1 MPVVRNHPTV
11 SSITAYVSEI
21 KLTDTY
27 REAAKSRTIP
37 AMALK
42 ETGASGARSDS
53 AKQPHMPKLTYRS
66 NSIKV
71 PTTRDSSTTV
81 STSTISLATPSTAPT
96 TPRFSTSTK
105 PSLPRLPSD
114 RVSPTSGRFPVDA
127 LQEPKSPNVPLSSAK
142 NSTNAGRKEKKGGS
156 FFNFLSVKEPS
167 AQAFEEYQNQMRK
180 KTQGRKGRPSAVGMP
195 GVSSAK
201 LPPTVP
207 KVNTRWD
214 GVPQALKE
222 KEKEKDKS
230 KDPPRLSVSAGS
242 KKPASSRPGQLSRSG
257 TSHSASSTSSGNR
270 LADLYGWSTPSSSS
284 GSIAKDFALEH
295 NKPKKTPS
303 TTTLPETTLFATHPR
318 LPPRSV
324 SEQSPP
330 LAELSDD
337 IPPVPELPFSPA
349 PYPELPPDS
358 YLIPELPGEPAPMP
372 ELPANPIPLRAKPQE
387 RSSNPAAFM
396 RTSDSMNVGQLTV
409 SPLRLRQHPVSVLP
423 PPRNPLRPP
432 PVPELEGDLT
442 DYSKTRTNGQSPL
455 PSPDEW
461 SPVTPSGPNIA
472 SPLPKTSDFQVDS
485 DTISDIKQTIIE
497 VPTGADEVIVV
508 SSGINIL
515 GPPVSARRAK
525 QQAQRPQADSRQGF
539 LAGEAKELIIPDE
552 SLPHSILKKG
562 LLPAKPLASSHFST
576 PGPKRDLVP
585 GGATLRDKL
594 GFGSESKSL
603 SPHALADGFPIEA
616 QRIITP
622 TRETAMSGT
631 MRRKRGR
638 VHR

>member
-1 MPVVRNHPTV
+1 
-11 SSITAYVSEI
+11 
-21 KLTDTY
+21 
-27 REAAKSRTIP
+27 
-37 AMALK
+37 MARL
-42 ETGASGARSDS
+42 ETGALGARPDS
-53 AKQPHMPKLTYRS
+53 AKQPHIPKLTYRS
-66 NSIKV
+66 HSIKV
-71 PTTRDSSTTV
+71 PNTRDSSTTV
-81 STSTISLATPSTAPT
+81 STSTFSTDTPSTAPT

-105 PSLPRLPSD
+105 PSLQRLPSD
-114 RVSPTSGRFPVDA
+114 SVSPTSGKFPADGMH
-127 LQEPKSPNVPLSSAK
+127 EPSSPNVPLPSVKKSA
-142 NSTNAGRKEKKGGS
+142 NAGKKEKKGGS

-167 AQAFEEYQNQMRK
+167 AQAFEDYQNQMRK

-222 KEKEKDKS
+222 KEKEKDKP
-230 KDPPRLSVSAGS
+230 KDPQRLSVSAES
-242 KKPASSRPGQLSRSG
+242 KKATPSRPGQLSRSG

-270 LADLYGWSTPSSSS
+270 LAEIYGWSTPSSSS
-284 GSIAKDFALEH
+284 GSLAKDFALEH

-318 LPPRSV
+318 LPPRSM

-330 LAELSDD
+330 IAELSDD

-358 YLIPELPGEPAPMP
+358 YLIPELPGETAPMP
-372 ELPANPIPLRAKPQE
+372 ELPANPMPVRVKPQE
-387 RSSNPAAFM
+387 PFLDLTAFV
-396 RTSDSMNVGQLTV
+396 RRPDSTNIGQTPV
-409 SPLRLRQHPVSVLP
+409 SPLRSRHQPVSVLP

-461 SPVTPSGPNIA
+461 SPVTPSGPTIA
-472 SPLPKTSDFQVDS
+472 SPLPKTSKFQVDS
-485 DTISDIKQTIIE
+485 DTIGDIKQTIIE

-525 QQAQRPQADSRQGF
+525 QQARRPQANGREGF
-539 LAGEAKELIIPDE
+539 LAGEAEELIMPDE
-552 SLPHSILKKG
+552 SSPYPPSILKKNPS
-562 LLPAKPLASSHFST
+562 PARPLASSHFGT
-576 PGPKRDLVP
+576 PSPKKDLVP

-622 TRETAMSGT
+622 TAESA
-631 MRRKRGR
+631 MRRKRGLA
-638 VHR
+638 VFHR

>member
-1 MPVVRNHPTV
+1 
-11 SSITAYVSEI
+11 
-21 KLTDTY
+21 
-27 REAAKSRTIP
+27 
-37 AMALK
+37 
-42 ETGASGARSDS
+42 
-53 AKQPHMPKLTYRS
+53 
-66 NSIKV
+66 
-71 PTTRDSSTTV
+71 
-81 STSTISLATPSTAPT
+81 
-96 TPRFSTSTK
+96 
-105 PSLPRLPSD
+105 
-114 RVSPTSGRFPVDA
+114 
-127 LQEPKSPNVPLSSAK
+127 
-142 NSTNAGRKEKKGGS
+142 
-156 FFNFLSVKEPS
+156 
-167 AQAFEEYQNQMRK
+167 
-180 KTQGRKGRPSAVGMP
+180 MP

-207 KVNTRWD
+207 KVNTKWD

-222 KEKEKDKS
+222 KEKEKEKDKL
-230 KDPPRLSVSAGS
+230 KNPQRLSASAGS
-242 KKPASSRPGQLSRSG
+242 KTTTSSRPGQLSRSG

-270 LADLYGWSTPSSSS
+270 LAEIYGWSTPSSSS
-284 GSIAKDFALEH
+284 GSVAKDFALEH
-295 NKPKKTPS
+295 TKPKKTPS

-330 LAELSDD
+330 IAELSDD

-358 YLIPELPGEPAPMP
+358 YRIPELPGEPAPIP

-387 RSSNPAAFM
+387 PSSDPTASM
-396 RTSDSMNVGQLTV
+396 RRPESMNVGQMSV
-409 SPLRLRQHPVSVLP
+409 SPLRSRKDLVSIPP

-442 DYSKTRTNGQSPL
+442 DYSKTRTHGQSPL

-461 SPVTPSGPNIA
+461 SPVTPSGPTIS
-472 SPLPKTSDFQVDS
+472 SPLPKTSEFQVHS

-525 QQAQRPQADSRQGF
+525 QQAQRLQADGKQGF
-539 LAGEAKELIIPDE
+539 LAGEAEELIMPDE
-552 SLPHSILKKG
+552 SSALPPSILKNKASSARP
-562 LLPAKPLASSHFST
+562 LPSSHFRA
-576 PGPKRDLVP
+576 PNPKKDLVP
-585 GGATLRDKL
+585 GGATLREKL

-603 SPHALADGFPIEA
+603 SPHALADGFPIEV

-622 TRETAMSGT
+622 TPESPMGGT
-631 MRRKRGR
+631 LHTKRGKAKF
-638 VHR
+638 HR

>member
-1 MPVVRNHPTV
+1 
-11 SSITAYVSEI
+11 
-21 KLTDTY
+21 
-27 REAAKSRTIP
+27 
-37 AMALK
+37 
-42 ETGASGARSDS
+42 
-53 AKQPHMPKLTYRS
+53 
-66 NSIKV
+66 
-71 PTTRDSSTTV
+71 
-81 STSTISLATPSTAPT
+81 
-96 TPRFSTSTK
+96 
-105 PSLPRLPSD
+105 
-114 RVSPTSGRFPVDA
+114 
-127 LQEPKSPNVPLSSAK
+127 
-142 NSTNAGRKEKKGGS
+142 
-156 FFNFLSVKEPS
+156 
-167 AQAFEEYQNQMRK
+167 MRK
-180 KTQGRKGRPSAVGMP
+180 KTQARKGRPSAVGMP

-222 KEKEKDKS
+222 KEKEKDKA
-230 KDPPRLSVSAGS
+230 KDPKRLSVSAGS
-242 KKPASSRPGQLSRSG
+242 TKATPSRPGQLARSG

-270 LADLYGWSTPSSSS
+270 LAEIYGWSTPSSSS

-324 SEQSPP
+324 SEKSPP
-330 LAELSDD
+330 VAELSDD

-358 YLIPELPGEPAPMP
+358 YLIPELPGESAPMP

-387 RSSNPAAFM
+387 PSLDLTAFI
-396 RTSDSMNVGQLTV
+396 RRPDSTNDGQIPV
-409 SPLRLRQHPVSVLP
+409 SPLGSRQHPVSVLP

-442 DYSKTRTNGQSPL
+442 EYSKTRSNRQSPL
-455 PSPDEW
+455 PSPNEW
-461 SPVTPSGPNIA
+461 SPITPSSPNIS
-472 SPLPKTSDFQVDS
+472 SPLPKASFQVDS

-497 VPTGADEVIVV
+497 VPTGADKVIVV

-525 QQAQRPQADSRQGF
+525 QQARRPQADSRQGF
-539 LAGEAKELIIPDE
+539 LAGEAEELILPDE
-552 SLPHSILKKG
+552 SLSLPPSILKKD
-562 LLPAKPLASSHFST
+562 PSRARPVASSHFDT
-576 PGPKRDLVP
+576 PNRKKDLVP

-603 SPHALADGFPIEA
+603 SPHALADSFPIEA
-616 QRIITP
+616 QRYITP
-622 TRETAMSGT
+622 TPESEIGDTL
-631 MRRKRGR
+631 RRKRGR
-638 VHR
+638 AVFHR